1 MIDQKSLRMVVV
13 ILLLAIVFICCKDDN
28 PTEPNYNTAL
38 VGSWKI
44 SAMNWCNQG
53 KEGSYSQAQLDSVG
67 IVWNLTLRSD
77 KTVEQTSNYCCALS
91 THTGT
96 WSATE
101 YKFSLMLKDLNSDEV
116 VTTVYWFVIEGNK
129 LVLDWRSATCTI
141 YYFEFTKQ

>member
-1 MIDQKSLRMVVV
+1 MVDQKTLKMVIV
-13 ILLLAIVFICCKDDN
+13 ILLLAIVFMCCKDDN

-53 KEGSYSQAQLDSVG
+53 KEGSYNQAQLDSVG
-67 IVWNLTLRSD
+67 MVWNLTLKSD
-77 KTVEQTSNYCCALS
+77 KTVEQTSNYCCVLS

-101 YKFSLMLKDLNSDEV
+101 NDLTLKLKALNSDEV
-116 VTTVYWFVIEGNK
+116 ETMSYRFVIEGSK
-129 LVLDWRSATCTI
+129 LVLDWRSTTCTI

>member
-1 MIDQKSLRMVVV
+1 MIDQKTLRLVV
-13 ILLLAIVFICCKDDN
+13 IILLSATVFMCCKDDN

-38 VGSWKI
+38 VGSWSI

-53 KEGSYSQAQLDSVG
+53 KEGNYNQAQLDSIG
-67 IVWNLTLRSD
+67 IIWNLTLRSD
-77 KTVEQTSNYCCALS
+77 KTGEQTSNYCCALS

-101 YKFSLMLKDLNSDEV
+101 YDLTLKLKDLNSDEV
-116 VTTVYWFVIEGNK
+116 VTTAYRFVIDGNK
-129 LVLDWRSATCTI
+129 LVLDWRSTVCTI